1 MNAKQLFAA
10 LAIAMAGNVAM
21 AGEAT
26 EFKDPV
32 STLSRAAAQQ
42 SAVKSAV
49 VQNNEATV
57 FAETPNVRQRDEVR
71 AEARQAA
78 RQHAFNPLY
87 VGA

>member
-32 STLSRAAAQQ
+32 STLSRAEAQ
-42 SAVKSAV
+42 SGVKSAV

-57 FAETPNVRQRDEVR
+57 FAETPNVRQRDDVR

-78 RQHAFNPLY
+78 RAHAFNPLY

>member
-10 LAIAMAGNVAM
+10 LALAMAGNVAM

-32 STLSRAAAQQ
+32 STLSRAEAQ
-42 SAVKSAV
+42 SGVKSAV

>member
-1 MNAKQLFAA
+1 MNAKQFFAA

-32 STLSRAAAQQ
+32 STLSRAEAQRG
-42 SAVKSAV
+42 VKSAV

-57 FAETPNVRQRDEVR
+57 FADLPNVRQRDEVR

-78 RQHAFNPLY
+78 RAHAFNPLY